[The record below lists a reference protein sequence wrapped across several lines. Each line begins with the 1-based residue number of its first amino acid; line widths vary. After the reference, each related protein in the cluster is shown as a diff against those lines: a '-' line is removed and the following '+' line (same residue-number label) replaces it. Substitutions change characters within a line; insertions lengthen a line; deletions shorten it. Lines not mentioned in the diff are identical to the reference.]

1 MSVAPDV
8 PQVDLVAAA
17 VLAVPGVT
25 RLHAGPWG
33 EVATYLPGR
42 RVAGVRNVRTVRT
55 VDGVD
60 DEALEIHVAVSDE
73 ATCLQTA
80 AAVRAAVSTVV
91 RSRVD
96 VVVEDLDPVVRQDLR

>member
-25 RLHAGPWG
+25 RLHSGPWG

-42 RVAGVRNVRTVRT
+42 RVAGVRNVRTVE
-55 VDGVD
+55 GVD
-60 DEALEIHVAVSDE
+60 DEALEIHVAVSDD

-80 AAVRAAVSTVV
+80 AAVRAAVSTIV